1 MIEKAVRESYMDGD
15 KTATRIRRLIEFNKE
30 GGWSMLV
37 QRSARGLMVLALLFL
52 CDAAQAQQPPKSVT
66 VGTNPAGTVFYA
78 VASGLA
84 NVISGAAP
92 FQAVVQPYTGT
103 STFLPLLD
111 NGELDL
117 GVVNA
122 VDMGQAY
129 QGPARL
135 KIGGRNPFP
144 HVPNTRLLMRGSPLT
159 ASLVVRKDSP
169 IKTVQ
174 DVKGKRVTGEYPAH
188 LAVWTSV
195 YGSLAT
201 GGLTWDDV
209 KVVPVPA
216 VNEGID
222 ALVQGRADVSNHAVG
237 SAKIKEADAAIGV
250 RYVSLDCSPQGEARI
265 KKAVPGYYLTTLKS
279 GISTGI
285 VGDTCVQSY
294 DIYLVGHKALS
305 GQAIQATLK
314 ALWDN
319 VEKLPPLHPQFKDWT
334 RERAASAEVTIP
346 YHSAAVEFYKA
357 KGAWSAKMDET
368 QKKLLALN
376 P

>member
-1 MIEKAVRESYMDGD
+1 MTKRYNVCAYSIGIM
-15 KTATRIRRLIEFNKE
+15 
-30 GGWSMLV
+30 
-37 QRSARGLMVLALLFL
+37 LFL
-52 CDAAQAQQPPKSVT
+52 LWLGAAQAQQLPKSVT
-66 VGTNPAGTVFYA
+66 VGTNPAGTVFFA
-78 VASGLA
+78 LAGGVAK
-84 NVISGAAP
+84 VISDAAP

-159 ASLVVRKDSP
+159 ASLVVRKDSL
-169 IKTVQ
+169 IKTVY

-195 YGSLAT
+195 FGSLAS

-237 SAKIKEADAAIGV
+237 SAKIKEADAAVGV
-250 RYVSLDCSPQGEARI
+250 RYVSLDCSPQGEERI
-265 KKAVPGYYLTTLKS
+265 KKAVPGYYLTTFKS
-279 GISTGI
+279 GSTTGI

-294 DIYLVGHKALS
+294 DIYFVGHKALS
-305 GQAIQATLK
+305 SQAVHATLK

-319 VEKLPPLHPQFKDWT
+319 VEKLPPLHPQFKEWT
-334 RERAASAEVTIP
+334 RERAASTDVTIP
-346 YHSAAVEFYKA
+346 YHPAAVQFYKE
-357 KGAWSAKMDET
+357 KGAWSAKMDEA